1 MRGQN
6 FRLKINNMAINAA
19 TTMNYETSVDME
31 DTSSKDTT
39 GNWKEETPRLK
50 KWQGSCDSLMLT
62 EQPIG
67 AAGLIQLLGMVV
79 TGTPLDCSFIETTG
93 AQNRVN
99 ATSKTLARSG
109 QLLINDLTVTFENGQ
124 TPKISFKFLG
134 YGPLK

>member
-6 FRLKINNMAINAA
+6 FRLKINGMAINAA
-19 TTMNYETSVDME
+19 TTMNYETTVDME

-39 GNWKEETPRLK
+39 GNWKEETPRMK
-50 KWQGSCDSLMLT
+50 KWQGSCDSLMLNET
-62 EQPIG
+62 VVG
-67 AAGLIQLLGMVV
+67 AAGLIELLGMVV
-79 TGTPLDCSFIETTG
+79 SGTPMDCSFTETSG
-93 AQNRVN
+93 EKNRVT

-134 YGPLK
+134 YGPLS

>member
-6 FRLKINNMAINAA
+6 FRLEINNIAIAAA
-19 TTMNYETSVDME
+19 TTMNYETTVDME

-39 GNWKEETPRLK
+39 GNWKEETPRMK
-50 KWQGSCDSLMLT
+50 KWQGSCDSLMLI

-67 AAGLIQLLGMVV
+67 AQGLIQLLGMVV
-79 TGTPLDCSFIETTG
+79 TGTPVDCSFTETAG

>member
-6 FRLKINNMAINAA
+6 FRLKINGMAINAA
-19 TTMNYETSVDME
+19 TTMNYETTVYME

-39 GNWKEETPRLK
+39 GNWKEVTPRMK
-50 KWQGSCDSLMLT
+50 KWQGSCDSLMLI

-67 AAGLIQLLGMVV
+67 AVGLVQLLGMVV
-79 TGTPLDCSFIETTG
+79 TGTPLECSFMETAG

-99 ATSKTLARSG
+99 ASSKTLARSG
-109 QLLINDLTVTFENGQ
+109 QLIINDLTVTFENGQ